1 MAAPAQPPAA
11 PAAASLASGNRLDR
25 STRLTKP
32 THAHAHP
39 CRLSPASTTTTF
51 AEAECGRSGRNTA
64 AASAGSGRRGKTG
77 LSMND
82 A

>member
-51 AEAECGRSGRNTA
+51 AEAECGRSGR
-64 AASAGSGRRGKTG
+64 GGRQRG
-77 LSMND
+77 LW
-82 A
+82 